1 MSWTNSKI
9 KISQEQKAAL
19 KGGCALGLAGG
30 KRSRAHR
37 SKVAEG
43 EKEARQKL
51 LDRFN
56 KKRK

>member
-9 KISQEQKAAL
+9 KISQEQKTAL
-19 KGGCALGLAGG
+19 KGGMGLAGG
-30 KRSRAHR
+30 KRNRTHEA
-37 SKVAEG
+37 KIAER
-43 EKEARQKL
+43 EKDARQKL

>member
-9 KISQEQKAAL
+9 KISQEQKTAL
-19 KGGCALGLAGG
+19 KGGMGLAGS
-30 KRSRAHR
+30 KRNRAHR
-37 SKVAEG
+37 AKVDEG

>member
-19 KGGCALGLAGG
+19 GGGMGMAGG

-43 EKEARQKL
+43 EKEARQNL